1 MARSKQDIFLSQMN
15 YVLVLAETRMLDC
28 KPVDTPI
35 VQNHH
40 LREYPSQVPTNKK
53 RYQRLVGRLMY
64 LSHTRPDITYAMSL
78 VSQFMQSPSED
89 HMDAVLWIL
98 WYLKSTLGKE
108 LMFPRNNR
116 LNIDDYTDANW
127 TRSVTYIRSTS
138 GYFTFVGG
146 NLVT

>member
-1 MARSKQDIFLSQMN
+1 MN

-89 HMDAVLWIL
+89 HMDAVL
-98 WYLKSTLGKE
+98 
-108 LMFPRNNR
+108 
-116 LNIDDYTDANW
+116 
-127 TRSVTYIRSTS
+127 
-138 GYFTFVGG
+138 
-146 NLVT
+146 